1 MSDTVLVVGASGLV
15 GSALFREFKPCV
27 PVIGTYCRS
36 VAPTLIHLDLRDQ
49 AEVRSVLR
57 NVRPSVV
64 LCPAA
69 EPNVELCEADPVATG
84 RTNVEGL
91 RNLLVATA
99 EIRALL
105 VYFSSEY
112 VFDGTKGSYSEDDV
126 CAPLNTYG
134 RQKLECER
142 MIAEQLD
149 RYIIGRI
156 SGVYGWEKQPRNFVV
171 RLIECLSSKRSF
183 RVPRDQVI
191 TPTYAPNLAWAVRSL
206 LDGGHNGVFH
216 LAGSLSLCRA
226 DFARLVAEVFDLDE
240 SLIAPVAT
248 SELDL
253 RAARPRAAG
262 LGVAKAQE
270 VLNFPLASPREG
282 LESMRAQRDCQLA
295 AGHLRAH

>member
-142 MIAEQLD
+142 LQ
-149 RYIIGRI
+149 
-156 SGVYGWEKQPRNFVV
+156 
-171 RLIECLSSKRSF
+171 RLNVNTSWRRFGKRSGSS
-183 RVPRDQVI
+183 
-191 TPTYAPNLAWAVRSL
+191 AVRTAPRPYSTSSARRSWTRCDGSVSL
-206 LDGGHNGVFH
+206 GR
-216 LAGSLSLCRA
+216 SLTGDCRY
-226 DFARLVAEVFDLDE
+226 FVKLQNLFGQV
-240 SLIAPVAT
+240 
-248 SELDL
+248 
-253 RAARPRAAG
+253 
-262 LGVAKAQE
+262 
-270 VLNFPLASPREG
+270 
-282 LESMRAQRDCQLA
+282 
-295 AGHLRAH
+295 